1 MIRSAVPP
9 LRHALAVLA
18 CMLLLLGGVAQQRAF
33 ATKTGTSGGS
43 GAMAM
48 CLPGTIAPVGE
59 ELPSAPLHDC
69 FECCLGTL
77 PGLAPPPASPVG
89 HSLPAG
95 SAVLPPG
102 WTNPL
107 PGLMARPCSRGP
119 PGYA

>member
-1 MIRSAVPP
+1 MTRSTYAP

-33 ATKTGTSGGS
+33 ATKLGKAGNP

-48 CLPGTIAPVGE
+48 CLPGMAAPDGAT
-59 ELPSAPLHDC
+59 LPAAPLHDC

-77 PGLAPPPASPVG
+77 PGFVAPSACPVE
-89 HSLPAG
+89 HPLPAG
-95 SAVLPPG
+95 LAVLRTD

-107 PGLMARPCSRGP
+107 PGPMARACSRGP

>member
-1 MIRSAVPP
+1 MIRPALAS
-9 LRHALAVLA
+9 LRHAMAVLA

-33 ATKTGTSGGS
+33 ATKLGTAGNP

-48 CLPGTIAPVGE
+48 CLPGAVAPDGM
-59 ELPSAPLHDC
+59 ELPPAPLHDC

-77 PGLAPPPASPVG
+77 PGLALQSVSAVEHLLPVG
-89 HSLPAG
+89 
-95 SAVLPPG
+95 SALLPPD

-107 PGLMARPCSRGP
+107 PGPIARPCSRGP

>member
-1 MIRSAVPP
+1 MIRPALAP

-33 ATKTGTSGGS
+33 ATKLGMGGHP

-48 CLPGTIAPVGE
+48 CLPGAVVPDGA
-59 ELPSAPLHDC
+59 ELPPAPLHDC

-77 PGLAPPPASPVG
+77 TGLAAPPARPLEQFLPVG
-89 HSLPAG
+89 STLLPTDWAD
-95 SAVLPPG
+95 
-102 WTNPL
+102 PL